1 MALSSRRSEEQ
12 PVEGEGEEEEE
23 EEEERVPYQSIRNSR
38 VEGHVLVAV
47 PRSP

>member
-23 EEEERVPYQSIRNSR
+23 EERVPYQSIWNSR

>member
-12 PVEGEGEEEEE
+12 PVEGEAEEE

>member
-12 PVEGEGEEEEE
+12 PVEGEGEEE